1 MEDELQEQQLM
12 SIPEES
18 AEPSDQ
24 PETLKTEEQEE
35 IIEVEEGVLTEE
47 MVSEGLSHLG
57 LDLTGQHHVLCH
69 LSLPN
74 LSLINIHLLCKY
86 AHLVKLELQHN
97 NIEDISCLNHIP
109 HLIYLDVSH
118 NEISNFFQF
127 QPLRYLQVAD
137 FSHNRI
143 PDIKDLAGFCC
154 LRKLNLDYNCLS
166 EVSDLKDCSML
177 THLSLAYNK
186 ITKISNLGN
195 LPLIDLCLRGN
206 QLHCTEGLEKLQNI
220 QVLDLSRNCIT
231 SISGIQNLRLLYLI
245 DLEKNQIMEI
255 EDLKYVIELPMLTNL
270 NLLDNPVQE
279 HHNYRLTVIFL
290 HQGLSV
296 LDNKKVTV
304 EEKVSSKNMF
314 EPPMDIVAA
323 KDHIMN
329 MVHQMAQP
337 QVLYQ
342 STMPTP
348 NTPYP
353 MLVLTGPEGCRKG
366 DLVRR
371 LCREFGEHFG
381 VGICHTTRPPYSGEK
396 NGVDYHFVSEEE
408 FQNLVVMGKFILTMQ
423 YGSHLFGLTRGAIE
437 EVANHGVVCCLHM
450 ELEGIFSLKKSCFK
464 PRYILLI
471 PTAIE
476 KFIIHM
482 KSTNR
487 YTKPQIDLAVQRV
500 PLYSKTNEERKGFF
514 DNVISSDNYDEAY
527 RTLLEVVKV
536 YIYAEEEE
544 EPQEEEAK
552 EKEEEKP
559 REEEEEKPS
568 EEEVEEEKSS
578 IESDSSLRDFE
589 SVEEPATT
597 PVESESLPGTT
608 VEASSAKAQADLS
621 CQKTLIE
628 LASLRKREELA
639 REAVIGKKP
648 GLHSHLFKQHTQ
660 NVASAERDQDPGT
673 HTQEISGSEV
683 SHATSALD
691 VPASLGGSVEPLDGT
706 LLAQTTEMLK
716 DCGMGLDSQSILRP
730 ESDGHKNREVTKSTS
745 PETR

>member
-12 SIPEES
+12 PIPEES
-18 AEPSDQ
+18 TNPLDQ
-24 PETLKTEEQEE
+24 PETLKIEEQEE
-35 IIEVEEGVLTEE
+35 IIKVE
-47 MVSEGLSHLG
+47 
-57 LDLTGQHHVLCH
+57 
-69 LSLPN
+69 N

-86 AHLVKLELQHN
+86 VHLVKLELQHN

-137 FSHNRI
+137 FSHNQI
-143 PDIKDLAGFCC
+143 PDIKDLAGFFC
-154 LRKLNLDYNCLS
+154 LRKLNLDHNCLS
-166 EVSDLKDCSML
+166 EVSNLVDCSML

-195 LPLIDLCLRGN
+195 LPLLDLCLRGN
-206 QLHCTEGLEKLQNI
+206 QLHCAEGLEKLQKI

-231 SISGIQNLRLLYLI
+231 SISGIQNLHFLYLI
-245 DLEKNQIMEI
+245 NLEKNQIMEI
-255 EDLKYVIELPMLTNL
+255 EDLKYVIDLQMLTNL
-270 NLLDNPVQE
+270 NLLDNPVQK

-290 HQGLSV
+290 HRSLSV

-304 EEKVSSKNMF
+304 EEKVSSINMF
-314 EPPMDIVAA
+314 DPPMDIVGA
-323 KDHIMN
+323 KDHITN
-329 MVHQMAQP
+329 MVLQMAQP

-371 LCREFGEHFG
+371 LCQEFSGHFG
-381 VGICHTTRPPYSGEK
+381 VGICHTTRPPYTGEK

-408 FQNLVVMGKFILTMQ
+408 FQNLVLMGKFILTMQ

-464 PRYILLI
+464 PRYILLR
-471 PTAIE
+471 PSAIE
-476 KFIIHM
+476 KFIIYM
-482 KSTNR
+482 KNTNR
-487 YTKPQIDLAVQRV
+487 YTKSQIDLAVQRV
-500 PLYSKTNEERKGFF
+500 PLYSKTNEEHPGFF
-514 DNVISSDNYDEAY
+514 DNVIPSDNYDEAY
-527 RTLLEVVKV
+527 QTLLEIVKV
-536 YIYAEEEE
+536 YMYVEEQMEE
-544 EPQEEEAK
+544 APQEEAK
-552 EKEEEKP
+552 EKVEEKV
-559 REEEEEKPS
+559 REEEEKPN
-568 EEEVEEEKSS
+568 EEEVEEEKS
-578 IESDSSLRDFE
+578 IVSDSSLRDFE
-589 SVEEPATT
+589 SVEEPATA
-597 PVESESLPGTT
+597 PVESDSLPGST
-608 VEASSAKAQADLS
+608 VEASSAKDQADFS

-639 REAVIGKKP
+639 REAIFGKKP

-673 HTQEISGSEV
+673 HTRIRSSEV
-683 SHATSALD
+683 SHATSPLD
-691 VPASLGGSVEPLDGT
+691 VGTSLGGPVEPLDGT

-716 DCGMGLDSQSILRP
+716 DCDMGPRP

-745 PETR
+745 SDTP

>member
-1 MEDELQEQQLM
+1 M

-527 RTLLEVVKV
+527 RTLLEIVKV
-536 YIYAEEEE
+536 YIIR
-544 EPQEEEAK
+544 QQF
-552 EKEEEKP
+552 
-559 REEEEEKPS
+559 
-568 EEEVEEEKSS
+568 
-578 IESDSSLRDFE
+578 ESLSTNNKNSPNNVSDFE

-621 CQKTLIE
+621 CQKTLIVSLSLKAQHGSKALQE

-639 REAVIGKKP
+639 REAIVGKKP

-673 HTQEISGSEV
+673 HTQETSGSEV

-716 DCGMGLDSQSILRP
+716 GQYAAVQTFDIPHAEIEQSAVPGSNFSDCGMGLDSQSILRP
-730 ESDGHKNREVTKSTS
+730 ESDGHK
-745 PETR
+745 